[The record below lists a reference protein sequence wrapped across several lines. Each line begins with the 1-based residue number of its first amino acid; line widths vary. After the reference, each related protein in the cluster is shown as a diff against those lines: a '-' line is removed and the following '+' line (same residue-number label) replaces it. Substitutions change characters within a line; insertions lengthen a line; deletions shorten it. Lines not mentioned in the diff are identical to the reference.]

1 MRHDSDT
8 IDSHSET
15 KPVSVVYMIPGW
27 LAVTVLIVY
36 ALIRLAGGKGL
47 PAEAEAE
54 YKGWDRERV
63 SDQNRARVLLV
74 HSYHNEDVWAKAVT
88 RGVRMATSRSN
99 VDLQVFYMDTRR
111 HTDESFGREAGL
123 AARKAMNQ
131 WMPRVVIAA
140 DDNAQEYF
148 AKDHVERDDVQI
160 VFCGVNAEPR
170 LYGYPAANVTG
181 VQERPHLPGS
191 LKLLQRLRPN
201 ARRVALLSD
210 HSPVSQWALEWMKG
224 QAGQFDVVICEAAE
238 TFGQWQAVVQRA
250 QEKADALVVYRYD
263 TLHHEGNPEL
273 IETRTVMAWTTAHS
287 LIPIVG
293 LLDTALD
300 DGAVCGQVQSGVAQ
314 GMRAGQ
320 MALEILSGKTAEQ
333 IPVVSAPPGPS
344 MVNLRAADRLG
355 IRVAPEVA
363 QEFDVVLGD

>member
-1 MRHDSDT
+1 
-8 IDSHSET
+8 
-15 KPVSVVYMIPGW
+15 
-27 LAVTVLIVY
+27 
-36 ALIRLAGGKGL
+36 
-47 PAEAEAE
+47 
-54 YKGWDRERV
+54 
-63 SDQNRARVLLV
+63 
-74 HSYHNEDVWAKAVT
+74 
-88 RGVRMATSRSN
+88 
-99 VDLQVFYMDTRR
+99 VDLQVFYMDTKR
-111 HTDESFGREAGL
+111 HADESFGRRAGL

-148 AKDHVERDDVQI
+148 AKDHTGRDDVQI

-170 LYGYPAANVTG
+170 LYGYPAANITG
-181 VQERPHLPGS
+181 VLERPHLTGS
-191 LKLLQRLRPN
+191 LEVLQRLRPN

-210 HSPVSQWALEWMKG
+210 HSPVSRWALEWMKG
-224 QAGQFDVVICEAAE
+224 QAGQFDVVLCEAAE
-238 TFGQWQAVVQRA
+238 TFGQWQAAVRRA

-263 TLHHEGNPEL
+263 TLHQEGDPEL
-273 IETRTVMAWTTAHS
+273 MEAKAVMAWTTTHS

-320 MALEILSGKTAEQ
+320 MAMEILSGKTAEQ
-333 IPVVSAPPGPS
+333 IPVASASPGPS

-355 IRVAPEVA
+355 VRVAPAVA
-363 QEFDVVLGD
+363 RAFDVVLGD